1 MRKTGSK
8 ISKARQLEERVT
20 YRAATQLRM
29 TYEIL
34 SLKNDQSNRPAIEKS
49 VGCDTP
55 DLRRQDEEAGRT
67 EKKKN
72 GSILCPYTLHS

>member
-8 ISKARQLEERVT
+8 RSKARQLEERVT

-34 SLKNDQSNRPAIEKS
+34 SLKNDQSKRPAIEKS
-49 VGCDTP
+49 
-55 DLRRQDEEAGRT
+55 AGVT
-67 EKKKN
+67 H
-72 GSILCPYTLHS
+72 PT